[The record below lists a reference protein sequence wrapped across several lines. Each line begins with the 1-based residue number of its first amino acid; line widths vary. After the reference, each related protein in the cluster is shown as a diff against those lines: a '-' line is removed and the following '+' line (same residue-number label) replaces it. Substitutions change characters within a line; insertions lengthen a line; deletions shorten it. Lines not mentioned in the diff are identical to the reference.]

1 MRRLL
6 PALALLGALAAPA
19 GAVAAPL
26 DLRLTRAGDADARR
40 GPIDAATG
48 PQGVLFLESG
58 LRVVA
63 RGAALEL
70 QATRRP
76 DGTVAVERAVHGPA
90 GLTWAPTALHA
101 RSMAHGLQDLLH
113 LRLVRGGRTV
123 LDRRLDLCPNA
134 AVAFTPRGARKR
146 RDFPAGCGYLLS
158 RRVPW
163 GIGRDSAVEAAAYG
177 MLPLGRRL
185 RPGRYRAALEVDPAD
200 ALGQPDAGDRLRFTL
215 RVRRAGRSGVA
226 HTASARAAAA
236 RVAAASRAAA
246 AGPPRRPAPVRPGD
260 PGLPDLVPLPSA
272 AVALRDG
279 RLLFDAMVAN
289 LGPGP
294 LVVRGPRRRGRLATQ
309 LFERHGRVVGGRRV
323 GELEYAH
330 GHPHR
335 HWHFHDLAR
344 YRLRDARG
352 RVVLRSEKIGF
363 CFMNTHPVDVSYG
376 DPATPA
382 TPDQTEGCGLRGRQR
397 IDAGWGDLYALG
409 YDGQALD
416 VRGLPNGEYLI
427 EIAVDAGRR
436 LAQTTRD
443 NDVAQ
448 RRILLTGP
456 RGGRRVVV
464 PPVEGVDTAALDDGT
479 LMPF

>member
-26 DLRLTRAGDADARR
+26 DLRLTRADDADARR
-40 GPIDAATG
+40 GPIDATPAPG
-48 PQGVLFLESG
+48 GALFVESG
-58 LRVVA
+58 LRLVA

-76 DGTVAVERAVHGPA
+76 DGTVAVQRAVHGPD
-90 GLTWAPTALHA
+90 GLTWAPTALRA
-101 RSMAHGLQDLLH
+101 RSMAHGLQGL
-113 LRLVRGGRTV
+113 LRLRLARGGRTV
-123 LDRRLDLCPNA
+123 LDRHLDLCPNA
-134 AVAFTPRGARKR
+134 AVAFTPRGTRKR

-163 GIGRDSAVEAAAYG
+163 GIGRDSAVEVAAYG
-177 MLPLGRRL
+177 LLPLGRRV
-185 RPGRYRAALEVDPAD
+185 RPGRYRAALEIDPAG
-200 ALGQPDAGDRLRFTL
+200 ALGQPDTGDALRFTL
-215 RVRRAGRSGVA
+215 RVRRGRGGDGA
-226 HTASARAAAA
+226 HAARARAAAVRA
-236 RVAAASRAAA
+236 GAAA

-260 PGLPDLVPLPSA
+260 RRLPDLAPLPSA

-382 TPDQTEGCGLRGRQR
+382 TPDQTKGCGLRGRQR

-448 RRILLTGP
+448 RRIRLTGP
-456 RGGRRVVV
+456 RGARRVVV